1 MINSY
6 YKIKTIKEM
15 VDTEDVGIEIFERD
29 EFSVYGPE
37 EGNDTFLNEME
48 DSMPEDRI
56 IFVEED
62 YWNIDDM
69 DWHIEEWM
77 VAELIEYYEE

>member
-1 MINSY
+1 MLNGY

-15 VDTEDVGIEIFERD
+15 VDTEGVGIESFERD
-29 EFSVYGPE
+29 EFSVCGPE

-48 DSMPEDRI
+48 DNMPEDRI

-62 YWNIDDM
+62 CWNIDDM

-77 VAELIEYYEE
+77 VAELIEDYEE

>member
-1 MINSY
+1 MKDGH

-15 VDTEDVGIEIFERD
+15 VDTEDVVIESFERD

-37 EGNDTFLNEME
+37 EGDDTFLNEME

-62 YWNIDDM
+62 YWIIDDM
-69 DWHIEEWM
+69 WHIEEWM
-77 VAELIEYYEE
+77 LAELIEDYEE